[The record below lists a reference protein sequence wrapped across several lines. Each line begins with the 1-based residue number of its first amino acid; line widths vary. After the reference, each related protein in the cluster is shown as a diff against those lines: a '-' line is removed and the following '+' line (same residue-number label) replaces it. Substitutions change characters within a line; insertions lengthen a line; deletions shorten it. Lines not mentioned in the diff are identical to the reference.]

1 MSWSRA
7 SARRSCTPPRAATAW
22 SRCMTDSSGEAT
34 TPLPSKSVLDEV
46 IEQRRY
52 FHRYPEVSF
61 SEKETSSYLINRL
74 HEMGLDIKP
83 CPTETGAV
91 AVLETGRPGKT
102 VMLRADI
109 DALPIQEESGVDF
122 PSRIG
127 GRMHACGHDA
137 HMAIMIGVARTLIDR
152 IWDVGGRYLFV
163 FQPAEE
169 IVEGAKA
176 MIARGLLE
184 DHRPDSVIGLHI
196 ASFIESGTV
205 ITKPGLLWAG
215 SDAFDVKFAGPGGH
229 GGMMG
234 RRGNVLAA
242 QAFFVERL
250 HMVVEGLEQEGVQCH
265 TTVGN
270 ISSDGAW
277 NIVPRG
283 VLVQGSLRTFNA
295 ELREQALDRLRDLL
309 REAQSEFEVQSNLEL
324 VHGTVPLMNAP
335 NVTRTVMEVGQELI
349 GDRASVLGRPLTVSD
364 DFAEFLTRIPGCYF
378 MLGARPEGDTPPA
391 HHSPGFRIDEAAL
404 PVGVKVLAGAA
415 SRLAAE

>member
-1 MSWSRA
+1 MR
-7 SARRSCTPPRAATAW
+7 PRADTAW
-22 SRCMTDSSGEAT
+22 CLFMSDEHAT
-34 TPLPSKSVLDEV
+34 TPLPSKSVLDDV
-46 IEQRRY
+46 VDLRRY
-52 FHRYPEVSF
+52 FHKNPEVSF
-61 SEKETSSYLINRL
+61 SEHETTRYLKERL
-74 HEMGLDIKP
+74 RELGLDTET

-91 AVLETGRPGKT
+91 ALLDTGRRGRT

-109 DALPIQEESGVDF
+109 DGLPILEESGVDF
-122 PSRIG
+122 QSRIE

-152 IWDVGGRYLFV
+152 IWDVNGKYLFV

-176 MIARGLLE
+176 MIARGLLD
-184 DHRPDSVIGLHI
+184 DHRPDVVIGLHI
-196 ASFIESGTV
+196 VSFMQSGTV
-205 ITKPGLLWAG
+205 ITRPGLLWAG
-215 SDAFDVKFAGPGGH
+215 SDAFDVKFSGPGGH

-250 HMVVEGLEQEGVQCH
+250 HTVVEGLEHDGVQCH
-265 TTVGN
+265 TTIGN

-283 VLVQGSLRTFNA
+283 VLVQGSLRTFNDS
-295 ELREQALDRLRDLL
+295 LRAQALDRLHDLL
-309 REAQSEFEVQSNLEL
+309 RETQSEFEVQTNVAL
-324 VHGTVPLMNAP
+324 VHGTVPLMNEP
-335 NVTRTVMEVGQELI
+335 NVTRKVLEVGESLI

-378 MLGARPEGDTPPA
+378 MLGVMPPDQPPPA
-391 HHSPGFRIDEAAL
+391 HHSPGFRIDEGAL
-404 PVGVKVLAGAA
+404 EVGVRVLAGTA

>member
-1 MSWSRA
+1 MTEEE
-7 SARRSCTPPRAATAW
+7 ARTPQ
-22 SRCMTDSSGEAT
+22 
-34 TPLPSKSVLDEV
+34 PSKSVLDDV
-46 IEQRRY
+46 VDLRRY
-52 FHRYPEVSF
+52 FHKHPEISF
-61 SEKETSSYLINRL
+61 SEHETSRYLKERL
-74 HEMGLDIKP
+74 REMGLDLES

-91 AVLETGRPGKT
+91 ALLDTGRPGKT

-122 PSRIG
+122 PSRID

-295 ELREQALDRLRDLL
+295 ELREQALDRLHDLL
-309 REAQSEFEVQSNLEL
+309 RETQSEFEVTSSLDL
-324 VHGTVPLMNAP
+324 VHGTVPLMNEP
-335 NVTRTVMEVGQELI
+335 NVTRTVLDVGHELI
-349 GDRASVLGRPLTVSD
+349 GDRASLLGRPLTVSD

-378 MLGARPEGDTPPA
+378 MLGARPEGDHPPA

-404 PVGVKVLAGAA
+404 PIGVKVLAGAA
-415 SRLAAE
+415 ARLAAP